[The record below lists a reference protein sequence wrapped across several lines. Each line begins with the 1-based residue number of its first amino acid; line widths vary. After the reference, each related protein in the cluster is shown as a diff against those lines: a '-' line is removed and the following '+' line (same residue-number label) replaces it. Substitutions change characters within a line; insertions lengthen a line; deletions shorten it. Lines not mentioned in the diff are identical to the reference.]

1 LEYNPGKNLFETLKG
16 YKPELIL
23 FTISISWGFTFPLIK
38 IVLNDVSVMAFVFIR
53 FVITILFFY
62 VYFRKELKNLDKTGL
77 KHGLILGIYLFI
89 GFYTQTAGLKYT
101 TASKSAFITGTNIVL
116 LPFVQMIIIKSK
128 PNFGNVLGIIL
139 VLLGLYFLTEIRE
152 TKINFGDVITLLC
165 AVAFAFHIVYL
176 DKYSRT
182 SGHLFI
188 IYGQYISMVVLSFL
202 AMIFFEVIPG
212 NFYFRINAYSVS
224 ITFFT
229 AVFSTLFAL
238 FLMMK
243 YQKHVTPVRAG
254 LIYNME
260 QVTAVISAY
269 FILSEIMSVNQIAG
283 AVIMTIGLIISEIF
297 TKFKYAKVG

>member
-1 LEYNPGKNLFETLKG
+1 MENNPGKNLFETLKG

-23 FTISISWGFTFPLIK
+23 FTISIFWGFTFPLIK

-62 VYFRKELKNLDKTGL
+62 VYFRKELKNLDTTGL

-116 LPFVQMIIIKSK
+116 LPFVQMIVIKSK

-188 IYGQYISMVVLSFL
+188 IFGQYISMVVLSFL